1 MPRILRGE
9 GAEGTK
15 GGRETSRGSAGCR
28 SQSLALSE
36 GRREAAEDREP
47 APRQAAA
54 LTGRR
59 GRRGRGGGPA
69 GACRSRACGVDAE
82 AALEVERSSERP
94 RDQTTAGARRGGR
107 SRARDGPERAPDG
120 AGEGGGLN
128 ARAPTAPSGAGR
140 APAPHAGRQV
150 AGPPSFLLPLA
161 QASARSRDKQSSV
174 NRLFFSES
182 PVGFLHNR
190 QQ

>member
-15 GGRETSRGSAGCR
+15 GGRETSRGSAGGR

-36 GRREAAEDREP
+36 GRRQAAEDREP

-59 GRRGRGGGPA
+59 GRRGRAGGPA
-69 GACRSRACGVDAE
+69 GTCRSRACGVDAE
-82 AALEVERSSERP
+82 AALEAALEVERSSKRP
-94 RDQTTAGARRGGR
+94 RDQTTGAGRRGR
-107 SRARDGPERAPDG
+107 SRAQDGPERAPDG

-128 ARAPTAPSGAGR
+128 ARPPRPPLGR
-140 APAPHAGRQV
+140 AGPRPHTRADRWPA
-150 AGPPSFLLPLA
+150 LLPSSCPWPRPRPA
-161 QASARSRDKQSSV
+161 AGTSRLCEPAF
-174 NRLFFSES
+174 LF
-182 PVGFLHNR
+182 
-190 QQ
+190 

>member
-1 MPRILRGE
+1 MWNMSTPM
-9 GAEGTK
+9 A
-15 GGRETSRGSAGCR
+15 
-28 SQSLALSE
+28 
-36 GRREAAEDREP
+36 AAERMSKRP
-47 APRQAAA
+47 
-54 LTGRR
+54 
-59 GRRGRGGGPA
+59 GGGPA

-82 AALEVERSSERP
+82 AALEAALEVERSSERP
-94 RDQTTAGARRGGR
+94 RDQITGAREKRAEQSTGRARAGTGRSRGGR
-107 SRARDGPERAPDG
+107 WPERA
-120 AGEGGGLN
+120 
-128 ARAPTAPSGAGR
+128 APTAPSG
-140 APAPHAGRQV
+140 AGRQV

>member
-28 SQSLALSE
+28 SQSLASSE
-36 GRREAAEDREP
+36 GRRQAAEDREP

-94 RDQTTAGARRGGR
+94 RDQTTGARERRAEQSAGRARAGTGRSRGGR
-107 SRARDGPERAPDG
+107 WPERA
-120 AGEGGGLN
+120 
-128 ARAPTAPSGAGR
+128 APTAPSGAGR